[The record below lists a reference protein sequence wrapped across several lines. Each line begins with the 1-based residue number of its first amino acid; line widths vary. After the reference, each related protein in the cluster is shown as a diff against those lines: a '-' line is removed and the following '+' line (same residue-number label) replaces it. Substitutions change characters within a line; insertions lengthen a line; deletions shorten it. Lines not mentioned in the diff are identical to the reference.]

1 MPLMQTSEMHWPIF
15 CKNQKN
21 SNQIMTFNKLE
32 EEKGEKAAINH
43 QKRLE
48 NFFKTQKIRRIDLN
62 LK

>member
-1 MPLMQTSEMHWPIF
+1 
-15 CKNQKN
+15 
-21 SNQIMTFNKLE
+21 MTFNKLE